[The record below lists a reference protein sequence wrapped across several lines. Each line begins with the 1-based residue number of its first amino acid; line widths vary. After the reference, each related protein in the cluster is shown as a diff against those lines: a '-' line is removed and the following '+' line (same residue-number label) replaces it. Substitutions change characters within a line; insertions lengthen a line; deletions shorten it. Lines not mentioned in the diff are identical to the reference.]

1 MRLRLGTVTLCL
13 LSLLLTACEKTKPV
27 VSPSVESAPLA
38 VTTETLE
45 PRDWQ
50 LQFAAYGH
58 FESTEEVTISVDFSG
73 TVKRVHFREGQNVSA
88 GDLLIE
94 LDEQKQQLRVRQ
106 SKANLLSAQAELEKS
121 RTTYFRYRDLMTKG
135 ALSREQL
142 KQSESSYERSRAMV
156 EESEAALALAE
167 KDLRETRIISPVD
180 GVIDQKMVEPG
191 QTVLPGNPLAT
202 VQVAD
207 TLRVV
212 TFVSERE
219 VNQLHL
225 GDEAEVS
232 TPAVPGKVFDARVEL
247 VSSVADPQTGNF
259 TVKLTVHNADR
270 QLRSGMSARVKLS
283 GIVRKNVLVL
293 NKRHLADRNRRRVV
307 FIYNE
312 GVVREVEPS
321 FGVSAGDNLP
331 VLAGLE
337 AGDQLIVSHRDLLAD
352 GKSVTLAGAE

>member
-1 MRLRLGTVTLCL
+1 MVIEVGQRMVA
-13 LSLLLTACEKTKPV
+13 ACDQVQPGPRIAGDHLAPV
-27 VSPSVESAPLA
+27 E
-38 VTTETLE
+38 
-45 PRDWQ
+45 
-50 LQFAAYGH
+50 QFVAFGH

-73 TVKRVHFREGQNVSA
+73 TVKKVYFREGQNVSA

-94 LDEQKQQLRVRQ
+94 LDEQKQQLRIRQ

-121 RTTYFRYRDLMTKG
+121 RATYFRYRDLMIKG

-167 KDLRETRIISPVD
+167 RELRETRIISPVS

-225 GDEAEVS
+225 GDQAGVS
-232 TPAVPGKVFDARVEL
+232 TPAVPGRIFDARVEL

-259 TVKLTVHNADR
+259 AVKLTVSNADR
-270 QLRSGMSARVKLS
+270 QLRSGMSAQINMKGL
-283 GIVRKNVLVL
+283 VRKDVLVL

-307 FIYNE
+307 FIYKD
-312 GVVREVEPS
+312 GVAREVEPS
-321 FGVSAGDNLP
+321 FGASAGENLP

-337 AGDQLIVSHRDLLAD
+337 AGDQVIVSHIDLLAD
-352 GKSVTLAGAE
+352 GKAVTLIGDKE